1 MSAIPDDRLFS
12 HSDRVKGKVVLIT
25 GLFQVC
31 FSGLLHLIYI
41 CYEQS
46 GAAKGIGKETALCFA
61 LYGLAQRS
69 DGNVSGLN
77 IDIVPK
83 WSLLTWT
90 SRALMKWWLKSRRL
104 AGSSTAPSL
113 YLLKY

>member
-12 HSDRVKGKVVLIT
+12 HSDRVKGKVVVIT
-25 GLFQVC
+25 G
-31 FSGLLHLIYI
+31 
-41 CYEQS
+41 
-46 GAAKGIGKETALCFA
+46 AANGIGKETALRFA

-83 WSLLTWT
+83 
-90 SRALMKWWLKSRRL
+90 
-104 AGSSTAPSL
+104 
-113 YLLKY
+113 